1 MSVKK
6 ILVAAAVAGLSTTSA
21 FAADLPAR
29 IYTKAPPIAL
39 AYDWS
44 GFYFGV
50 NAGLG
55 LGRSPTSIGIPRT
68 GETASANVGRE
79 GAIGGGQLGYN
90 LQFGTWVL
98 GLETDIQAANMR
110 DNRFCGDECTPIT
123 ARADTV
129 DQRLNWFGTTRG
141 RIGLATGPVLSYVT
155 GGFAYGGVNTDV
167 ATSFGPNLSTGSFNQ
182 TRTGYTYGSGVE
194 ASLGGNWTGKL
205 EYLYLNLGTQSG
217 GFGTGPLPGVFNSEI
232 REHIFRAGL
241 NYRIGGNAAYAAAPV
256 ANWSGFYIGGNAG
269 GALARNSTAT
279 NGINNVGGTFA
290 TETYELM
297 PNGFLG
303 GVQAGYNWQAT
314 NWVFGL
320 ETDIQGSTQ
329 KDNDNCMLTC
339 ATGGTFLMVDQRM
352 SWLGTVRG
360 RLGYSL
366 GPTLFYGTAGLAYG
380 GIENRTLRVDQCSG
394 RHKLRT
400 HQNRLDRGRRHR
412 DALRTVRPVR
422 QELDLEDRISL
433 CRPRKHLGYQFDL
446 QYHYYQQPR
455 ARAHLP
461 QRLELPLQRSGGGE
475 VLTSLKS

>member
-6 ILVAAAVAGLSTTSA
+6 ILVAAALAGLSTTSA

-29 IYTKAPPIAL
+29 IYTKAPPIAV

-44 GFYFGV
+44 GFYLGV

-55 LGRSPTSIGIPRT
+55 LGRSPTSLATPRT
-68 GETASANVGRE
+68 LESASAIVGRE

-98 GLETDIQAANMR
+98 GVETDIQAASMR

-123 ARADTV
+123 GRAYTV

-167 ATSFGPNLSTGSFNQ
+167 ATVLGPNLSSGSFNQ

-217 GFGTGPLPGVFNSEI
+217 GFGTGPFPGIFNSEI

-279 NGINNVGGTFA
+279 NGINNVGNPFA
-290 TETYELM
+290 TETSELM

-303 GVQAGYNWQAT
+303 GVQAGYNWQAA

-329 KDNDNCMLTC
+329 KDNENCMLTC

-366 GPTLFYGTAGLAYG
+366 GSTLFYGTAGLAYG
-380 GIENRTLRVDQCSG
+380 GIENRLSGSVSLPVATSFNHTRTGWTAGGGIETPFELFGLFGRNWTSKTEYLYVDLG
-394 RHKLRT
+394 
-400 HQNRLDRGRRHR
+400 N
-412 DALRTVRPVR
+412 
-422 QELDLEDRISL
+422 ISDTDSTFNIITISS
-433 CRPRKHLGYQFDL
+433 HVHEHIF
-446 QYHYYQQPR
+446 
-455 ARAHLP
+455 
-461 QRLELPLQRSGGGE
+461 RSGLNYHFNAP
-475 VLTSLKS
+475 VVARY